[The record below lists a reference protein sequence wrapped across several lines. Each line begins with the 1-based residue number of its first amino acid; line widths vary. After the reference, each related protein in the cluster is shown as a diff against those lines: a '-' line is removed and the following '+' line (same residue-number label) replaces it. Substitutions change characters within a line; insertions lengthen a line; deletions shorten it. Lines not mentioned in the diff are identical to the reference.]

1 MGERRN
7 MPAEDKATPAE
18 EKPLPRQAAMTT
30 SALADAVKL
39 LDQEL
44 ERIARTYEG
53 AHLLREQVGGSVQV
67 LLDEV
72 VTLDQRK
79 AALVSEIAT
88 LETQKAGLTEALT
101 ELANEQQ
108 RQQAV
113 LAQLQEAVA
122 AAQKLRDELTAL
134 R

>member
-7 MPAEDKATPAE
+7 MPAEDKPAVE
-18 EKPLPRQAAMTT
+18 DKPAPRQAAMTT

-44 ERIARTYEG
+44 ERIARTYE
-53 AHLLREQVGGSVQV
+53 AAQLLRAHVGGSVQV
-67 LLDEV
+67 LLDEL

-88 LETQKAGLTEALT
+88 LETQKAGLVDAVAEVK
-101 ELANEQQ
+101 NEQQ
-108 RQQAV
+108 RQQAA
-113 LAQLQEAVA
+113 LAQLQADVA